1 METGNKKQNNR
12 IHIVPYRG
20 YGNEQSVHLRGRVLK
35 DKRVALSTEKDSAWR
50 NLRNAWKRF
59 ESDEVNGAKVKV
71 SMNRS
76 VAEVT
81 TNEEGYFMTALQPS
95 LEKSLAQLWHP
106 VDVELL
112 SPLPRS
118 DGSLRETGYVM
129 ISPQS
134 ARFGIISDMDDT
146 VLQTNATNL
155 LRMFK
160 NVAFGN
166 ARTRLPFKGVAAFYQ
181 ALHEENGIPTN
192 PIYYVSS
199 SPWNLYDLLM
209 EFFHLHHIPIGPLM
223 LRDWGVTSK
232 GLPHK
237 HRDHKLESI
246 RHIMEVDQDL
256 PFILIGDSGQKDPE
270 IYHEVLS
277 LFPKRVLAIYIR
289 NVSRD
294 LERPAA
300 IRELAKKVIEAGS
313 TLILADDTLAAA
325 RHSIEQ
331 GWIRAEKFPEIV
343 AEKVAE
349 DEKTPVVEKVL
360 KKEEVPT
367 VKVDAAEVDPKEID
381 GGLIEKKLHKDQ

>member
-237 HRDHKLESI
+237 
-246 RHIMEVDQDL
+246 QDRK
-256 PFILIGDSGQKDPE
+256 S
-270 IYHEVLS
+270 
-277 LFPKRVLAIYIR
+277 
-289 NVSRD
+289 
-294 LERPAA
+294 
-300 IRELAKKVIEAGS
+300 
-313 TLILADDTLAAA
+313 
-325 RHSIEQ
+325 
-331 GWIRAEKFPEIV
+331 
-343 AEKVAE
+343 
-349 DEKTPVVEKVL
+349 VV
-360 KKEEVPT
+360 
-367 VKVDAAEVDPKEID
+367 
-381 GGLIEKKLHKDQ
+381 